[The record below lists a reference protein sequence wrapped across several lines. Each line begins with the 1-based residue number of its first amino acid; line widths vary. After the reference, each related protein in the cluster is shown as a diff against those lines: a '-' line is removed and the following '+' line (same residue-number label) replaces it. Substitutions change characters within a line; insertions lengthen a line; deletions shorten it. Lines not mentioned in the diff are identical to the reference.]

1 MSEIKLNT
9 IEEALEEISEEL
21 IGLLGTQTNILEHA
35 HDLLQDLSIL
45 SEERL
50 IMDIE
55 EGKVI
60 VGIKL
65 LLSEVL

>member
-1 MSEIKLNT
+1 LIK
-9 IEEALEEISEEL
+9 EALEEISEEL
-21 IGLLGTQTNILEHA
+21 IGLLGTQANILEHA
-35 HDLLQDLSIL
+35 HDFLQDLSIL

-60 VGIKL
+60 VGVKL
-65 LLSEVL
+65 LLTEVL

>member
-1 MSEIKLNT
+1 MIK
-9 IEEALEEISEEL
+9 EALEEISEEL
-21 IGLLGTQTNILEHA
+21 IGLLGTQANILKHA

-55 EGKVI
+55 EGKII
-60 VGIKL
+60 VGVKL
-65 LLSEVL
+65 LLTEVL